1 MKILFLDIDG
11 VLQSEDAELYFS
23 SEPKLIAGLNEK
35 FNIDFSVYPTYTVF
49 NCLYDWNEQAI
60 ARLKYILDQTGA
72 GIVASTD
79 WRSPTQPNKM
89 RDLFTIHGL
98 EKYYIA
104 DNPFV
109 PVKTNFEQDRAWE
122 IGKSLEIYKPETFLV
137 LDNCVGL
144 RQFFPNNS
152 VITNDLLSINDM
164 HEAVR
169 ILKRKKVV

>member
-11 VLQSEDAELYFS
+11 VLQRIDAEFYFC
-23 SEPKLIAGLNEK
+23 SEPKLIAGLKDK
-35 FNIDFSVYPTYTVF
+35 FNIDYSVYPTYTVF
-49 NCLYDWNEQAI
+49 NCLYDWDEQAI

-79 WRSPTQPNKM
+79 WRNPDQPNKM

-98 EKYYIA
+98 DKYYIG

-109 PVKTNFEQDRAWE
+109 PVKTNFVQDRAWE
-122 IGKSLEIYKPETFLV
+122 IGKSLEIYRPETFLV
-137 LDNCVGL
+137 LDDCDGLRRFFPYNCV
-144 RQFFPNNS
+144 
-152 VITNDLLSINDM
+152 ITQDLLSISDM

-169 ILKRKKVV
+169 ILKRK